1 MQQTRVRNTER
12 CRLRGRIGS
21 GPEVRPCGQ
30 DEARVERYRIKRPKE
45 NNGRQCPHRD
55 GELRKVNCGKP
66 ACTDTDLSAWKPTN
80 RDWYIENKAPGSSTR
95 TFWLAGAHTLN
106 ECKSECAHNNTLK
119 GHPKYVGCSYIRFKP
134 EDKQKCWFSNS
145 LSASATQTSKS
156 ASAQQL
162 NVPDDG
168 YGFVNP
174 EARMIRNYIE

>member
-1 MQQTRVRNTER
+1 MSSPGRRASQGQLRKTRVHGHGSECLETDQS
-12 CRLRGRIGS
+12 RLVHREQSARFLHAHVLVGR
-21 GPEVRPCGQ
+21 
-30 DEARVERYRIKRPKE
+30 
-45 NNGRQCPHRD
+45 
-55 GELRKVNCGKP
+55 
-66 ACTDTDLSAWKPTN
+66 
-80 RDWYIENKAPGSSTR
+80 R